1 MSGCPLVRIDLSQRV
16 VRRGVGRE
24 LLARG
29 LEEALLR
36 LVGSQRTHDHL
47 DRQVG
52 MGRGGGRPGPFRHSR
67 RMARMCSCL
76 AADHGGAPH
85 VVAEVE
91 HGSGLAP
98 GQAGGDRERDRREPC
113 PATSLRQPLRGYRPS
128 RSRPHKTVMPPNRPT
143 RMPKRQGR
151 SELTSESIHFD
162 GPKPGRLGR
171 QDSPSPSLWRAATTQ
186 ATAWA
191 SPLDLSGSYGA

>member
-1 MSGCPLVRIDLSQRV
+1 MSGCPLVRIDLPQRV

-36 LVGSQRTHDHL
+36 PVGSQRTHDRL

-52 MGRGGGRPGPFRHSR
+52 MGRGGGRPGSFRRSR

-98 GQAGGDRERDRREPC
+98 GQAWGDRETSEYLVLPRHFDNLSGGPALRGRVRTSRPCRQTVRREC
-113 PATSLRQPLRGYRPS
+113 
-128 RSRPHKTVMPPNRPT
+128 RSDRDDPN
-143 RMPKRQGR
+143 
-151 SELTSESIHFD
+151 
-162 GPKPGRLGR
+162 
-171 QDSPSPSLWRAATTQ
+171 
-186 ATAWA
+186 
-191 SPLDLSGSYGA
+191 